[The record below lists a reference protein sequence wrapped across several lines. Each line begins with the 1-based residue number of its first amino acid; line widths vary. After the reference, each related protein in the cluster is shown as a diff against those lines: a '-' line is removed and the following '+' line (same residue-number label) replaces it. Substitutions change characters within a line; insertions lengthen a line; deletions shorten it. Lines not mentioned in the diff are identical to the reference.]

1 MPLTRYR
8 QHYRRRGMTG
18 HRCNEHNTKDCI
30 DCADKR
36 IAELEAQNRDMQN
49 RVDHYLDFAK
59 QMEKKVGRLEK
70 IETVARQLT
79 DGSHPCFVSN
89 HEKCKHDRYG
99 YEGCEQCYDEALLA
113 ALEGKQE

>member
-1 MPLTRYR
+1 MARCQSCVENKLRALLR
-8 QHYRRRGMTG
+8 QER
-18 HRCNEHNTKDCI
+18 E
-30 DCADKR
+30 
-36 IAELEAQNRDMQN
+36 
-49 RVDHYLDFAK
+49 RVK
-59 QMEKKVGRLEK
+59 ELEK

-113 ALEGKQE
+113 ALEGGEQDGGT